1 MKGSYSARS
10 TIHVTKRLKREI
22 KGKSTYKLILIRW
35 VMKVDVDRYLLNI
48 NTERKATDISK
59 LLYIY
64 ICMCVGALS
73 QLYYTRGSY
82 N

>member
-10 TIHVTKRLKREI
+10 TIHAIKRLKREI

-35 VMKVDVDRYLLNI
+35 VMRVDVDRYLLNI

-64 ICMCVGALS
+64 ICMFVGALS

>member
-1 MKGSYSARS
+1 MR
-10 TIHVTKRLKREI
+10 
-22 KGKSTYKLILIRW
+22 
-35 VMKVDVDRYLLNI
+35 VDVDRYLLNI